1 MGKKLVTSTN
11 KRDVKEA
18 SRKKMKPRKQPR
30 ASVGMV
36 KRKDL
41 SEDQRAALR
50 KSAYSKNIYV
60 QRSKVGRE
68 KIFSEPGMMWD
79 AAVEYFEFCD
89 ATPWYEHDFKN
100 TRAGLVE
107 TKKPKGRPY
116 TMGTLALFFDV
127 WEDYFYNF
135 KRNLKSTDP
144 TTPGFER
151 VIAQIESTVRHQK
164 FEGAAN
170 NAFNANLISYDLGIR
185 KDNPQATGQG
195 FQIIVESEQDSEA
208 LHEVRARLMEIDKE
222 DK

>member
-11 KRDVKEA
+11 KRAILEA
-18 SRKKMKPRKQPR
+18 SRKKMKKRKQPK
-30 ASVGMV
+30 ASEGMI

-41 SEDQRAALR
+41 TEAQRLALR
-50 KSAYSKNIYV
+50 ESAQRRNIYV

-68 KIFSEPGMMWD
+68 KIFSEPAKMWE

-89 ATPWYEHDFKN
+89 STPWYEHDFKN
-100 TRAGLVE
+100 TRSGLVE
-107 TKKPKGRPY
+107 VKKPKGRPY

-144 TTPGFER
+144 TTPEFER
-151 VIAQIESTVRHQK
+151 VIARIESTVRHQK

-185 KDNPQATGQG
+185 KDNPNTTGQG
-195 FQIIVESEQDSEA
+195 FQIIVQNEQDSEL
-208 LHEVRARLMEIDKE
+208 LHEVRARLMEIDKQE
-222 DK
+222 N